1 MDIVVTGAKGFVG
14 SVMTCRLSELGYNV
28 YAVDNASRGLNDIS
42 QLPNVWYYEHDCL
55 DVDFMNDLMEN
66 FSPHAVFHFAAATGD
81 LTRPVEELEKL
92 NVEMTENLFS
102 MTKDYESVFVY
113 PQTSLEIKVPDSTY
127 VQSKSKAVDSL
138 RTLQQKELDALWDG
152 DEDFHR
158 LLLFRF
164 YNQSGSYRG
173 FGEFR
178 KQEVHCLPRM
188 FRCWKTGEKFIVNG
202 NQWGTND
209 GTPERDYVHILDSV
223 DFMIHCMHRKY
234 FHTLN
239 YPTNDGFIE
248 IGRGDP
254 ISVLQIINKLNLYS
268 KEWGV
273 EGFRDLLDYDMG
285 PNRDF
290 DCDTLS
296 CGSSAF
302 KTFRPLKNHMDILRD
317 SFQSYEDFYHRT
329 GMMMHMKGDK

>member
-1 MDIVVTGAKGFVG
+1 MNIIITGSAGFVG

-28 YAVDNASRGLNDIS
+28 IALDNLSRGLNDVS
-42 QLPNVWYYEHDCL
+42 KLPNVQFYEHDCL
-55 DVDFMNDLMEN
+55 DYDFMEN
-66 FSPHAVFHFAAATGD
+66 LVKIYTPNAVFHFAAATGD
-81 LTRPVEELEKL
+81 LTRPVDELEEL
-92 NVEMTENLFS
+92 NVTMTENLFKL
-102 MTKDYESVFVY
+102 TVDYESLFIY
-113 PQTSLEIKVPDSTY
+113 PQTSLEIKVPDSSY

-138 RTLQQKELDALWDG
+138 RKMMQEELDMYDNNEAWN
-152 DEDFHR
+152 R
-158 LLLFRF
+158 LILFRF

-188 FRCWKTGEKFIVNG
+188 YRCWKTGEKFIING
-202 NQWGTND
+202 DQWGTGD

-234 FHTLN
+234 FHTLD

-248 IGRGDP
+248 IGRGEP
-254 ISVLQIINKLNLYS
+254 ISVREVMQMLNTFN
-268 KEWGV
+268 KEWDIPGANSY
-273 EGFRDLLDYDMG
+273 LDFDIG

-296 CGSSAF
+296 CGNSEF
-302 KTFRPLKNHMDILRD
+302 KSFRPLKNHYDILKD
-317 SFQSYEDFYHRT
+317 SFQSYEDFYKRT
-329 GMMMHMKGDK
+329 GQIMNMKGGI